1 MISHSVSRRRSS
13 GVEWKLPVSG
23 ERILLLVPSGEDQV
37 FLAET
42 QGASLET
49 KLETLQRLAPPVAAG
64 QAASAHVTAQ
74 HPAREGWH
82 DLPLSDMDAALLA
95 LRRLLF
101 GERVYAEVEC
111 AACGSRGDIVFSI
124 AEFFAAHAPVK
135 PAVGNRVRK
144 MAGGWFSVPGAEFR
158 IPLACDLLAAQSE
171 GGFPAQ
177 IAAALESRT
186 LRSARDNKRR
196 GARNKN
202 PQRPNKSIWAA
213 AMRNALQ
220 ALEKMAPLFSGELE
234 GGCHQCKSRV
244 AAWFDVG
251 EYVLA
256 ELRQSAAAVFE
267 DVHLI
272 ASRYGWGEERILA
285 MPADRRLRY
294 AAMITRDRQPSREET
309 LV

>member
-1 MISHSVSRRRSS
+1 VSRRRSS

-37 FLAET
+37 FLAEMR
-42 QGASLET
+42 GASLET
-49 KLETLQRLAPPVAAG
+49 KLETLERLAPPVAAG
-64 QAASAHVTAQ
+64 HAASAHVTAK
-74 HPAREGWH
+74 HAAGEGSWH
-82 DLPLSDMDAALLA
+82 DLPVSDMDAALLA

-111 AACGSRGDIVFSI
+111 AACSARGDIVFSI
-124 AEFFAAHAPVK
+124 EEFFAAHAPVK

-144 MAGGWFSVPGAEFR
+144 VAGGWFSVPGAEFR

-171 GGFPAQ
+171 GEFPAE
-177 IAAALESRT
+177 IAAALEGRT
-186 LRSARDNKRR
+186 LHFARDKNRR

-202 PQRPNKSIWAA
+202 PQIPNKSSWAA
-213 AMRNALQ
+213 GRRNALQ
-220 ALEKMAPLFSGELE
+220 ALEKMAPLFSSELE
-234 GGCHQCKSRV
+234 GSCHQCKSRV
-244 AAWFDVG
+244 VAWFDVG